1 MSEDLLELECVVRCP
16 PIVEFN
22 KLAAL
27 MFGTKEQTI
36 SLRGMNHLKNTQ
48 GIS

>member
-1 MSEDLLELECVVRCP
+1 MSEDWLELESVVRCP

-36 SLRGMNHLKNTQ
+36 SLRGGNDLKYTHR
-48 GIS
+48 I